1 MKKAYCISGAFWDGR
16 LRIRTAHIIKEINDK
31 QEVVLIKTK
40 DQEEKDAV
48 MVGEEGWN
56 AICQLSK
63 TNVYYTYREAL
74 KAARLAQ
81 NTYKEWLSKGD

>member
-1 MKKAYCISGAFWDGR
+1 MKKVYCISGAFWDGR

-31 QEVVLIKTK
+31 MFLGIVHFKECE
-40 DQEEKDAV
+40 D
-48 MVGEEGWN
+48 